1 MKYYPTFGH
10 LFDDFF
16 NDSSYAPQSGAL
28 KADIYEKDDAYHVS
42 MEVPGYKKE
51 DIQIAL
57 ENGYLKITA
66 SKNQENEETDD
77 KGKLI
82 RRERIT
88 GTVSRS
94 FYVGHN
100 YKEEDIQATFDN
112 GELTITLPTEAKK
125 IEETKK
131 IIQIQ

>member
-1 MKYYPTFGH
+1 MKYYPTFGR

-16 NDSSYAPQSGAL
+16 NDSMAPAANAL
-28 KADIYEKDDAYHVS
+28 KADIYEKDGAYQVS
-42 MEVPGYKKE
+42 MEVPGYNKE
-51 DIQIAL
+51 DIEIAL

-66 SKNQENEETDD
+66 RKDENNETTDD

-82 RRERIT
+82 RRERVS

-94 FYVGHN
+94 FYVGHA
-100 YKEEDIQATFDN
+100 YQEEDIQASFQN

-131 IIQIQ
+131 VIAIR